1 MDLESGVQIGDFR
14 IEKRIGNGATGIVY
28 RARQVPLDRVV
39 ALKVLGSS
47 LVDGREIARLQREAR
62 AVARLDHPGIA
73 AVYYIGQDQ
82 HTCYM
87 AMEYV
92 EGISLDRLIA
102 VMAALDDPDST
113 IDSVLGQMPQE
124 QKPAAAIRFDGPDDY
139 RDGDFEVGDAKST
152 LGTRSDAALRVIV
165 SRRYIRRSCEMICDA
180 ADALAHA
187 HDQGVVHRDLKPANL
202 IIDPEGRAHLIDFG
216 IARIFD
222 DTTVTKTGAL
232 VGTPMYLAPE
242 LLTGRIAADHLSD
255 IYSLGLVLYELLT
268 LQRPIEAT
276 TREAILR
283 EVLTKQLK
291 PVSWLNPG
299 VSRDLEGV
307 VHKASSKDPDDRY
320 QSANDLAQDLKRYI
334 AGKKVEARP
343 YRYRLDE
350 REIAAER
357 PPEILAVVF
366 TCQFFAILLIVVG
379 GFVIARHPEALA
391 IGTALF
397 NLFVASCLASAG
409 WFYVLGHGLL
419 AGRWI
424 AWGAA
429 LVTCV
434 IGFLA
439 SVFYSSF
446 LTGALALYVT
456 MSPSITALFTLLL
469 NAPAM
474 VVAGILIRRRS
485 RNWFRFAEEL
495 RAEHSKH
502 LARFSLWPPRSWAK
516 VKRLPVWR
524 SNNAGRKLRQ
534 EAAEL

>member
-1 MDLESGVQIGDFR
+1 MDLESGVRIGDFR

-39 ALKVLGSS
+39 ALKVLGNS

-92 EGISLDRLIA
+92 EGVSLDRLIA
-102 VMAALDDPDST
+102 ALAAILDPNLT
-113 IDSVLGQMPQE
+113 IDAVLGQIPLE
-124 QKPAAAIRFDGPDDY
+124 QGPATEFRFDGPDNYLDA
-139 RDGDFEVGDAKST
+139 DLEVGHAKST
-152 LGTRSDAALRVIV
+152 LGSRSDAALRLIV
-165 SRRYIRRSCEMICDA
+165 SRRYIRRACEMICDA
-180 ADALAHA
+180 ADALDHA
-187 HDQGVVHRDLKPANL
+187 HTQGVVHRDLKPANL

-216 IARIFD
+216 IARFFD
-222 DTTVTKTGAL
+222 DTTVTKTGTV
-232 VGTPMYLAPE
+232 VGTPMYLPPE
-242 LLTGRIAADHLSD
+242 LLTGRISADHLSD
-255 IYSLGLVLYELLT
+255 IYSLGLVFYELLT

-276 TREAILR
+276 TREGILR

-299 VSRDLEGV
+299 VPRELEGV
-307 VHKASSKDPDDRY
+307 VHKASSKDPDERY
-320 QSANDLAQDLKRYI
+320 QSAADFALDLKRYI
-334 AGKKVEARP
+334 AGKKVEAHP
-343 YRYRLDE
+343 YRYRMDE

-357 PPEILAVVF
+357 PSEILAVVF

-379 GFVIARHPEALA
+379 GVVIARHSEVLA
-391 IGTALF
+391 IGSPLF
-397 NLFVASCLASAG
+397 NVFVASCLASAA
-409 WFYVLGHGLL
+409 WFYALGHGLL

-429 LVTCV
+429 LLTCL
-434 IGFLA
+434 IGALA

-446 LTGALALYVT
+446 LTSGLALYVSMGPLT
-456 MSPSITALFTLLL
+456 TALFTLLL

-474 VVAGILIRRRS
+474 VVVGILVRRRS
-485 RNWFRFAEEL
+485 RNWFRFAEQL

-502 LARFSLWPPRSWAK
+502 LARFSFWLPRSWVK

-524 SNNAGRKLRQ
+524 SDNEGGKLRQ